1 MKRQLWA
8 LAAVCMMATAACMPV
23 TAPET
28 GQSVTPATDHATP
41 ANEQTAAIAC
51 SGELTSRNQ
60 EGPYYM
66 TGSPQRD
73 SLIDPGMPG
82 LPILIFGRVVN
93 QDCAPIAGAKVD
105 FWQTDAEGRNDNS
118 GYTLRGHTI
127 AVEDGAYTI
136 ETIEPAPY
144 PGRPA
149 HIHVKVFA
157 PDGRELLTTQALLA
171 RHGRVGRRRA
181 APDLLIAYTGQDENG
196 RQLAPFDFIVRR

>member
-1 MKRQLWA
+1 MKKHLWM
-8 LAAVCMMATAACMPV
+8 LAVVGVLVVAGCVPV
-23 TAPET
+23 TAPAA
-28 GQSVTPATDHATP
+28 PAVAQ
-41 ANEQTAAIAC
+41 QTATAPC
-51 SGELTSRNQ
+51 SGGLTSPNQ

-82 LPILIFGRVVN
+82 LPLLISGSVLD

-105 FWQTDAEGRNDNS
+105 FWQTDAAGAYDNS

-127 AVEDGAYTI
+127 AGEDGAYAI

-157 PDGRELLTTQALLA
+157 PDGRELLTTQLYLPGTEGS
-171 RHGRVGRRRA
+171 RDVRA
-181 APDLLIAYTGQDENG
+181 APDLLVAYAGEDESG
-196 RQLAPFDFIVRR
+196 RQLVPFDFIVRR

>member
-1 MKRQLWA
+1 MKKHLWM
-8 LAAVCMMATAACMPV
+8 LAVVGVLVVAGCVPV
-23 TAPET
+23 TAPAAPPVA
-28 GQSVTPATDHATP
+28 Q
-41 ANEQTAAIAC
+41 QTATAPC
-51 SGELTSRNQ
+51 DRGLTSPNQ

-82 LPILIFGRVVN
+82 LPLLISGRVLD

-105 FWQTDAEGRNDNS
+105 FWQTDAAGAYDNS

-127 AVEDGAYTI
+127 AGEDGAYAI

-157 PDGRELLTTQALLA
+157 PDGRELLTTQLYLP
-171 RHGRVGRRRA
+171 GTEGSSDVRA
-181 APDLLIAYTGQDENG
+181 APDLLVAYAGEDESG
-196 RQLAPFDFIVRR
+196 RQLVPFDFIVRR